1 MFLTL
6 SEGIFFSTIGVIFF
20 LVVSMFYHFKRK
32 MEALEKNNEN
42 LGTICKT
49 IVKELEHTK
58 QMQYEQ
64 QQQQQQQMPKYSPP
78 ELTKEVLMNNAS
90 YEIKEEDTE
99 SEYSTDEESEAESE
113 AESDEEPEIIYEG
126 GNKTEEVHH
135 SESSDLIDKSETL
148 EKDIIVE
155 KLDIEEVMSD
165 SIHQLSDHSEVE
177 IVIEDSIVEIEVMDA
192 ADDAD
197 VEADDL
203 ENKSISDPY
212 TRNQLKKMTIQM
224 LKTIMVQNQW
234 EYDDSMKKNE
244 LIESI
249 LGYSETA

>member
-32 MEALEKNNEN
+32 METLEKNNEN

-58 QMQYEQ
+58 QMHYEQQ

-90 YEIKEEDTE
+90 YEIKEKEEDTE
-99 SEYSTDEESEAESE
+99 SEYSTDEESE

-126 GNKTEEVHH
+126 GNTIEEVHH

-165 SIHQLSDHSEVE
+165 STHPLSNHSEVE
-177 IVIEDSIVEIEVMDA
+177 IVIEDSIVEIE
-192 ADDAD
+192 ADID
-197 VEADDL
+197 VDDL

-234 EYDDSMKKNE
+234 EYDDSMKKND
-244 LIESI
+244 LIEAI
-249 LGYSETA
+249 IGYSETA